1 MSNSRSRGPPL
12 PGSVYGSSLQA
23 QLESEGARI
32 GRNNNRPL
40 IEHIIN
46 HATPGYV
53 TKAVWLQEH
62 SVIEHE
68 YLLLCIKTYD
78 GGLSWMRVERTGD
91 LPVEAAAA
99 NAMTNQAQ
107 LIVTIAPSRDK
118 LVCGDKVLAEADLDF
133 NKARLSDV
141 AKLMLIVHNEEPQ
154 YHLQWHNCWWLA
166 RVIMQV
172 LSGTYMNS
180 NKKLKKKVTKQVNA
194 SHQKH
199 VIGMSAGGPF
209 AGLGQWATHA
219 HFNRRTKR
227 IVASFNEQVTI

>member
-1 MSNSRSRGPPL
+1 MSHSRGPPL
-12 PGSVYGSSLQA
+12 PGSVHGSSLQA

-40 IEHIIN
+40 IEHIISQS
-46 HATPGYV
+46 TPGYV
-53 TKAVWLQEH
+53 TRVVWLQEY
-62 SVIEHE
+62 SIIEHE
-68 YLLLCIKTYD
+68 YLLLCVKTYD
-78 GGLSWMRVERTGD
+78 GRLSWMRVERTGD
-91 LPVEAAAA
+91 LPEGADAAK
-99 NAMTNQAQ
+99 AMTDQAQ
-107 LIVTIAPSRDK
+107 LIVTIAPSREK
-118 LVCGDKVLAEADLDF
+118 LVCGDKILAEADLDL

-141 AKLMLIVHNEEPQ
+141 ARLILTVHKEEPQ
-154 YHLQWHNCWWLA
+154 YQIQWHNCWWLA

-180 NKKLKKKVTKQVNA
+180 NKKLKKKVTKQIDA

-199 VIGMSAGGPF
+199 VFGMSAGGPF